1 MQKPVNDADLLVA
14 KHTRR
19 KCERICEQTF
29 AAFRKTADEWGTLSA
44 DELIAIG
51 TTLFIKVTLEP
62 LQKMTNNPAKMRYVL
77 TKQLNEIIRTT
88 HQAVD

>member
-1 MQKPVNDADLLVA
+1 MPTPIDENDLLVA
-14 KHTRR
+14 KAIRR
-19 KCERICEQTF
+19 KCEKIIDASF